1 MEGMQMKRFLILVMT
16 LLLLPVQVLAA
27 TNQTLPA
34 TGDNSPILPVVIL
47 MLLSAAGIAVMV
59 VLARSNRGK

>member
-1 MEGMQMKRFLILVMT
+1 MKRFLLLVMT